1 MHLQY
6 LFMGSFLILISPIFE
21 IMFLKIKAGKYKV
34 CNNIIKLLLPALA
47 CCIFSCND
55 NKAVRTIEP
64 SFYYWKSVFKLTGFE
79 KQRLDSLHVKTIYI
93 KFFDVDWDNATQQPL
108 PVAKINFAD
117 TAYRSFN
124 IIPTVFITNQCIQK
138 IDSVQIN
145 SLAEKIMQ
153 LTKQLI
159 FNNNFKEVPEVQF
172 DCDWTATTKTKYFS
186 LLQSFKKLK
195 PNAVISATIR
205 LHQIKYL
212 SKTGVP
218 PVNKGL
224 LMCYNMG
231 NLKNPA
237 TNNSIIETEE
247 LKKYIDNL
255 AAYPLPLDVALPLF
269 NWKVLFRNNTYAG
282 LIQNLPDSLLTNPFI
297 SKEGTRY
304 LFLKD
309 SLLAGYPF
317 KKGDVLRNEQSNY
330 SEIIS
335 TAQAISK
342 KLKNTTLRVSL
353 YHLDS
358 LLLSKYSLHELE
370 TIYNSLR

>member
-1 MHLQY
+1 
-6 LFMGSFLILISPIFE
+6 
-21 IMFLKIKAGKYKV
+21 MFFKLSTNKYKYKV
-34 CNNIIKLLLPALA
+34 CNPIVKLVLPALVYF
-47 CCIFSCND
+47 IFSCND
-55 NKAVRTIEP
+55 KKTARTVEP
-64 SFYYWKSVFKLTGFE
+64 SFYYWKSVFKLTNFE
-79 KQRLDSLHVKTIYI
+79 KQRLDSLNVKTIYI

-108 PVAKINFAD
+108 PVAKISFAD
-117 TAYRSFN
+117 TRYKSYN
-124 IIPTVFITNQCIQK
+124 IIPTIFITNQCIQK
-138 IDSVQIN
+138 IDTAQIN

-153 LTKQLI
+153 LTKQVI

-172 DCDWTATTKTKYFS
+172 DCDWTATTKEKYF
-186 LLQSFKKLK
+186 LLLNSFKKLK
-195 PNAVISATIR
+195 PNALISATIR
-205 LHQIKYL
+205 LHQIKFI

-237 TNNSIIETEE
+237 TKNSIIETEE

-269 NWKVLFRNNTYAG
+269 NWKVLFRNNTYTG
-282 LIQNLPDSLLTNPFI
+282 LIENLPDSVLTGPLI
-297 SKEGTRY
+297 SKNGNRY

-309 SLLAGYPF
+309 SLLSGYSF
-317 KKGDVLRNEQSNY
+317 KKGDELRNEQSDYN
-330 SEIIS
+330 EIIS
-335 TAQAISK
+335 SAAAINQ

-358 LLLSKYSLHELE
+358 LILSKYSLHELE